1 MNFYSP
7 IVQLFQATLQTIYFL
22 LFVNYLMCQNVKI
35 CTRLDDVINEPFTKI
50 TKIQLWTDVAAMA
63 GGWRHKVRVCAGV
76 SLVTDTVALN
86 ITALAKQFIA
96 EARGRA
102 GRATRAAERRTGLA

>member
-1 MNFYSP
+1 MNYW
-7 IVQLFQATLQTIYFL
+7 
-22 LFVNYLMCQNVKI
+22 MCQYVKI

-50 TKIQLWTDVAAMA
+50 TKIQLWTDVAAKA

-102 GRATRAAERRTGLA
+102 RPATRAAERRTGLA